1 MFTWTKRTII
11 VDKNAKFIVEN
22 FFIMSLPEQ
31 ILESVQHDVEVY
43 SDYLQ
48 KVAMGVISKQISE
61 YPIFVA
67 HREPLINI
75 GRPIIIAE
83 QMQTD
88 WSFNASLVEEFVKK
102 SLIDVKKVASFKHVF
117 KDPEKFACIFIVS
130 GDEDAGFAF
139 CPYKI

>member
-1 MFTWTKRTII
+1 
-11 VDKNAKFIVEN
+11 
-22 FFIMSLPEQ
+22 MSLPEQ

-43 SDYLQ
+43 SDYLL
-48 KVAMGVISKQISE
+48 KVASGVISKQISE

-67 HREPLINI
+67 HREPLITI
-75 GRPIIIAE
+75 GRPIIVAE

-102 SLIDVKKVASFKHVF
+102 SLIDVKKEATFKHVY
-117 KDPEKFACIFIVS
+117 KDPEKFACVFIIS
-130 GDEDAGFAF
+130 GESDAGFAF